1 MSLPA
6 QQSKQQQWLRQVAPC
21 DSPPCCRM
29 GRLMADIGDIVVT
42 AHSDDA
48 DDDDG
53 MVPASSATAS
63 GATASGATT
72 SGATPSGATASGG
85 ASPPD
90 AFEDPFEG
98 VDPAALAAMEAAAV
112 KAAAVDEDA
121 YIANDPRAQERAR
134 EASAMLQASLK
145 LVTNF
150 STAGKV
156 MSFLL
161 SCTAMVR
168 VNYRVR
174 SWKRL
179 SNLK

>member
-1 MSLPA
+1 
-6 QQSKQQQWLRQVAPC
+6 
-21 DSPPCCRM
+21 
-29 GRLMADIGDIVVT
+29 MADIGDIVVT

-53 MVPASSATAS
+53 MVPAS
-63 GATASGATT
+63 GATA

-134 EASAMLQASLK
+134 EASAMFHAHQP
-145 LVTNF
+145 T
-150 STAGKV
+150 
-156 MSFLL
+156 
-161 SCTAMVR
+161 
-168 VNYRVR
+168 
-174 SWKRL
+174 RL
-179 SNLK
+179 SGRPNPRFVWYWCTLTTLGRQKAAQRPQHRNARR

>member
-1 MSLPA
+1 
-6 QQSKQQQWLRQVAPC
+6 
-21 DSPPCCRM
+21 
-29 GRLMADIGDIVVT
+29 MADIGDIVVT

-53 MVPASSATAS
+53 MVPAS
-63 GATASGATT
+63 GATA

-134 EASAMLQASLK
+134 EASAMLQASLEADRTGKRVKRIRKPPK
-145 LVTNF
+145 LFADDCLALN
-150 STAGKV
+150 
-156 MSFLL
+156 
-161 SCTAMVR
+161 
-168 VNYRVR
+168 
-174 SWKRL
+174 RL
-179 SNLK
+179 ELH

>member
-1 MSLPA
+1 
-6 QQSKQQQWLRQVAPC
+6 
-21 DSPPCCRM
+21 
-29 GRLMADIGDIVVT
+29 MADIGDIVVT

-53 MVPASSATAS
+53 MVPAS
-63 GATASGATT
+63 GATASGATP

-134 EASAMLQASLK
+134 EASAMLQASLE
-145 LVTNF
+145 
-150 STAGKV
+150 AD
-156 MSFLL
+156 
-161 SCTAMVR
+161 A
-168 VNYRVR
+168 
-174 SWKRL
+174 
-179 SNLK
+179 